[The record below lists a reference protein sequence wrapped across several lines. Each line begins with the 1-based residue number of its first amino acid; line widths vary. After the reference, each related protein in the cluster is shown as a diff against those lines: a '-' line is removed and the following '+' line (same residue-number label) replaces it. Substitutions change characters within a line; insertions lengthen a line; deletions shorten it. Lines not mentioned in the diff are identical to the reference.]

1 MYFSSDKSVVRIV
14 FISFFVIVFSLVFYF
29 TRTAPTDF
37 PVGKHFI
44 VQEGESLRSVSNRLQ
59 QEHYIYSAAL
69 FRIWISSLGS
79 DRQVQ
84 LGEYVFNE
92 RHVLGFMVKR
102 FVSVGPDI
110 PLISVTIPEGSTT
123 YEIAVLM
130 HKVLPNFSIDIF
142 GEKVFAKKADG
153 KLFPSTYYLLPSA
166 TEDKIIDTMTKQF
179 DKRYNEEF
187 KDVEIESPLKSKDDV
202 IILASILEGEAK
214 TRDDMQ
220 IVSGILQKRMT
231 IGLPLQV
238 DVAKETYKMKGLPF
252 QPINNP
258 GTNALFAALS
268 PINTPYLYYITGKDG
283 TMHYAKT
290 FDEHKKN
297 IQKYLR

>member
-1 MYFSSDKSVVRIV
+1 MYPISINSVVRLV
-14 FISFFVIVFSLVFYF
+14 FISILVVIFSLGFYF
-29 TRTAPTDF
+29 TRTAPRDF

-44 VQEGESLRSVSNRLQ
+44 VQEGESLRSISKRLE
-59 QEHYIYSAAL
+59 QEHYVYSALL
-69 FRIWISSLGS
+69 FRAWISFLGN

-110 PLISVTIPEGSTT
+110 PLISVTVPEGSTT

-130 HKVLPNFSIDIF
+130 RKVLPNFSIDIF
-142 GEKVFAKKADG
+142 GEKVFVKKADG

-179 DKRYNEEF
+179 DKKYNEEF
-187 KDVEIESPLKSKDDV
+187 KDVEIEAPLKSKEDV

-214 TRDDMQ
+214 SRYDMQ
-220 IVSGILQKRMT
+220 IVSGILQKRMN

-238 DVAKETYKMKGLPF
+238 DVAKETYKMKGLPS

-258 GTNALFAALS
+258 GINALFAALS
-268 PINTPYLYYITGKDG
+268 PISTPYLYYITGKDG